1 MVSHSALQ
9 WLTDKNGVEKGQPGG
24 GFLPGEK
31 KTRPVPVE
39 EAKEMVGI
47 PEWLTTKG
55 GYPMITTKGGYPM
68 ITTPDKVG
76 YPTVVD
82 NGP

>member
-1 MVSHSALQ
+1 M
-9 WLTDKNGVEKGQPGG
+9 TDKKGVEKGQPGG

-55 GYPMITTKGGYPM
+55 GYPMITTKVRYPMITTKGGYPM

-82 NGP
+82 NDP